1 MTPKNHGGRRAGAGQ
16 PPCKV
21 GRLAAMIWADEF
33 GIGQA
38 YARQMLREDRS
49 LLSPKKWRAI
59 GILVESGED
68 DIEAVRILKTIL

>member
-1 MTPKNHGGRRAGAGQ
+1 
-16 PPCKV
+16 
-21 GRLAAMIWADEF
+21 MIWADEF

-38 YARQMLREDRS
+38 YARQMLREDQS